1 MTPHRQIRAHHT
13 ADTITVYQAYPAA
26 IAAAAVDAQR
36 FVPPFKRDRMTW
48 IKPSYLWMAYR
59 CGWATKPGQER
70 VLAIDITRA
79 GFEWALAHSSLSHH
93 EAGTYPD
100 YDAWL
105 QAKQSSPVRLQWD
118 PERDLDLRPLEHRSL
133 QIGLSGAAVDHYI
146 NDWTVTI
153 TDITDHIHNTHQ
165 LITTGHRDDA
175 RRNLPDEQP
184 YPLTPELITRI
195 GATAVPYSS

>member
-59 CGWATKPGQER
+59 CGWATKPGQEC

-100 YDAWL
+100 HDAWL

-133 QIGLSGAAVDHYI
+133 QIGLSGPAVDHYI

-153 TDITDHIHNTHQ
+153 TDITDHIHHTHQ

-175 RRNLPDEQP
+175 RRNLPDEHP
-184 YPLTPELITRI
+184 YPLAPELITRI